1 MYSNNATQRMFSGL
15 RVISAAVALVLIP
28 LNVYGQGTSGTI
40 QGTLT
45 DTSGAAI
52 VDAAINVKNTGTGI
66 AQTTS
71 SDAQG
76 RYVVPNLNVGA
87 YEVQA
92 TKTGFTTV
100 IRSGLDLTVGS
111 QLVVDISMQI
121 GQSQQTVTVEAQAS
135 AVETTS
141 AALSNLVE
149 STQMRELP
157 LNGRN
162 FSQLLTLAPG
172 VIATPPNGFVL
183 FGATTGYSVAGARP
197 EGQAFLLDNSDIQDW
212 WNHGSGSGATGSS
225 LGIDAIAE
233 FQTLTN
239 TYSAQFGGNGSVINA
254 VSKSGTNMFHGSAY
268 EFLRNS
274 DMDARNF
281 FDGASAPAYRRNQF
295 GGTFGGPIKKDKAFF
310 FVNDERLISSLGQ
323 TKIASVPDANARNGI
338 IPINGVLTNVGVNPA
353 IAPALAL
360 YPATS
365 LTSPT
370 GVVQIP
376 EVASQVVH
384 ENYLL
389 ARIDYTFSDKDSL
402 FGRYVY
408 DRGNQLSPFPGFGNS
423 LPTWPEVDTTG
434 NHFVAFQERHIFR
447 PNLLNLLSISFN
459 RPNDSGT
466 TTNNS
471 SALYFQ
477 PVSTG
482 WLSGNVTV
490 SGLNPLGPGTTV
502 PYNFIQN
509 KYTEADD
516 VVWTHGANTITAGAT
531 VTRQQDNA
539 NGPVQQ
545 SGSFAFTSLQNFLTN
560 KPTSY
565 TGGIPGQYNAARSIR
580 EILYNFY
587 VNDSWK
593 VSSRLTVNLGLR
605 YSPTSNPTET
615 DGRFHQIAN
624 PPFGGDVQVGNFW
637 QNNPSLMNW
646 DPRVGIAY
654 DPFNDHKTSVRAGFG
669 IFHDPLT
676 ARLLGSCTF
685 ATLPAQTQTQLN
697 PVFPIPVTAATEAAS
712 LPSVGTG
719 CDWTNKSTPYGM
731 QYNLNVQRQLGGSTV
746 LTVGYVG
753 SRGLHLGNVVDANA
767 PLSSG
772 NSSGPYASIVNVG
785 GVPTFV
791 SNPRPNPAF
800 STIGQVEFWGSSR
813 YNSMQVNLQRH
824 LSHNWQG
831 QMSYTWSRSIDN
843 GSSYFGESGGFQGGA
858 ENPRNLNFDK
868 GPSSFNRNQALTI
881 NSLYILP
888 FKGNKFVEGWQVSG
902 IFTLTTGAP
911 LTVTT
916 GVSQAWT
923 PVNSMERPNYVAGCD
938 WRVGKPTE
946 WYNPACF
953 SLPAVGIIGN
963 LGRFNLVGP
972 GLVNTD
978 FALMKETNI
987 PKISEAFRIQ
997 FRAELFNIFNH
1008 ANFSLP
1014 LSTNFISVAPGT
1026 GFISPVA
1033 GLITST
1039 TTTSRQIQL
1048 ALKVI
1053 F

>member
-1 MYSNNATQRMFSGL
+1 MSSNNATQRMFIGL
-15 RVISAAVALVLIP
+15 RVILATAGLVLIP

-40 QGTLT
+40 QGTVA
-45 DTSGAAI
+45 DASGAAI

-66 AQTTS
+66 VQATS

-76 RYVVPNLNVGA
+76 RYVVPNLNVGT
-87 YEVQA
+87 YEIQA

-100 IRSGLDLTVGS
+100 IRTGLDLTVGS
-111 QLVVDISMQI
+111 QLVADISMQI
-121 GQSQQTVTVEAQAS
+121 GQSQQTVTVRAEAS

-141 AALSNLVE
+141 AALTNLVE
-149 STQMRELP
+149 SAQMRELP

-162 FSQLLTLAPG
+162 FSQLLTLSPG
-172 VIATPPNGFVL
+172 VIPTPPSGFVL
-183 FGATTGYSVAGARP
+183 FGANTGYAIAGARP

-212 WNHGSGSGATGSS
+212 WNHGSGSGAIGTS
-225 LGIDAIAE
+225 LGVDAIAE
-233 FQTLTN
+233 FQTMTN

-254 VSKSGTNMFHGSAY
+254 VSKSGTNAFHGSAY

-274 DMDARNF
+274 AFDARNF
-281 FDGASAPAYRRNQF
+281 FDKTNSPPAFRRNQF
-295 GGTFGGPIKKDKAFF
+295 GGTVGGPIKKDKAFF

-323 TKIASVPDANARNGI
+323 TKIAFVPDANARKGI
-338 IPINGVLTNVGVNPA
+338 IPINGVLTNVGVDPG

-365 LTSPT
+365 LTSGT
-370 GVVQIP
+370 GIVQVP

-408 DRGNQLSPFPGFGNS
+408 DRGDQLSPFPGFNS
-423 LPTWPEVDTTG
+423 LPTWPELDATG
-434 NHFVAFQERHIFR
+434 NHFVALQERHIFR
-447 PNLLNLLSISFN
+447 PNLLNLFSVSFN
-459 RPNDSGT
+459 RPNENGT
-466 TTNNS
+466 TTSNS
-471 SALYFQ
+471 SALNFQ

-482 WLSGNVTV
+482 LLNGNVSV
-490 SGLNPLGPGTTV
+490 SGLSSLGPGTAL
-502 PYNFIQN
+502 PYYLIQN
-509 KYTEADD
+509 KYSESDD
-516 VVWTHGANTITAGAT
+516 VVWTHGAHNVTAGVS
-531 VTRQQDNA
+531 VTRQQDNGG
-539 NGPVQQ
+539 GPTYQ
-545 SGSFAFTSLQNFLTN
+545 SGLFAFTSLQNFLTN
-560 KPTSY
+560 KATSF
-565 TGGIPGQYNAARSIR
+565 TGGIPGQYNASRSIR

-593 VSSRLTVNLGLR
+593 VSPKLTVNIGLR

-624 PPFGGDVQVGNFW
+624 PPYGTQVQVSHFW

-654 DPFNDHKTSVRAGFG
+654 DPFSDHKTSVRAGFG

-676 ARLLGSCTF
+676 ARLIGSCAF
-685 ATLPAQTQTQLN
+685 GTLPSQTQIQLN
-697 PVFPIPVTAATEAAS
+697 PVFPIPVTAATAS
-712 LPSVGTG
+712 SSIPQVSQG

-753 SRGLHLGNVVDANA
+753 SRGLHLGNNVDVNA
-767 PLSSG
+767 PISSG
-772 NSSGPYASIVNVG
+772 DKSGPYAKLVN
-785 GVPTFV
+785 GVFV
-791 SNPRPNPAF
+791 TNPRPNPAF
-800 STIGQVEFWGSSR
+800 STEGLVEFGSSSR
-813 YNSMQVNLQRH
+813 YNSLQVNLQRR

-831 QMSYTWSRSIDN
+831 QMSYTWSRSVDV
-843 GSSYFGESGGFQGGA
+843 GSSYWGESGGVTGGV
-858 ENPRNLNFDK
+858 ENPYDLNFDK
-868 GPSSFNRNQALTI
+868 GPSAFNRNQALTM
-881 NSLYILP
+881 NSLYVLP

-902 IFTLTTGAP
+902 IFTFTSGAP
-911 LTVTT
+911 LSVTN
-916 GVSQAWT
+916 GVNQEWT
-923 PVNSMERPNYVAGCD
+923 PQNTPQRPNYVAGCD
-938 WRVGKPTE
+938 WRVGNATE

-953 SLPAVGIIGN
+953 TLPSVGMIGN
-963 LGRFNLVGP
+963 LGRFSLVGP

-978 FALMKETNI
+978 FAIMKETNI

-997 FRAELFNIFNH
+997 FRAELFNILNH
-1008 ANFSLP
+1008 TNFGLPASANFVSGA
-1014 LSTNFISVAPGT
+1014 TPGT
-1026 GFISPVA
+1026 GFISPQA
-1033 GLITST
+1033 GVITST

-1048 ALKVI
+1048 ALKVV